1 MKTLQEL
8 LALKQRN
15 AERLMA
21 LMAILEG
28 STSVA
33 ARSLTDDEN
42 AEITTI
48 RNGAAALDEQIRNA
62 EFLKNQAAENAARQ
76 FENMAGVTVGDSE
89 VADKKK
95 LAARYSIIRAAQ
107 YAAGK
112 TTDAGLEKEMHQKAT
127 EEAREANLPVTGKG
141 ILMPSFIQQRATAA
155 TAADAGNL
163 IATNQMAVVEGYKP
177 VLYVEQLGAEMHTG
191 LTGVNNIPIA
201 DFEAVAAFIGEGD
214 SFPAVTT
221 NVRRPSA
228 TAKGLM
234 GKLTNSW
241 FLKAQA
247 GPDSDRVLTQ
257 SLDRAINNALNT
269 NLVKRANSNSSHG
282 IFGAADIIDVSG
294 ADGSAFSRD
303 LLITMINS
311 AAKNNAG
318 GDRAG
323 WLLSPTVRE
332 TAQKTK
338 TDAGSGIF
346 VWDSMA
352 PNQLLGYNAAVTTLV
367 PVNLTKGTGTAL
379 KGAAFGYWD
388 NLHMFNWA
396 VKELIVDAASS
407 DTGVVIKQLEFW
419 DWVFANPKAFSLAY
433 FT

>member
-1 MKTLQEL
+1 MTPLQEL
-8 LALKQRN
+8 IAQQTQRAARLKALSQI
-15 AERLMA
+15 M
-21 LMAILEG
+21 EG
-28 STSVA
+28 ANGVA
-33 ARSLTDDEN
+33 ARALTEAEEN
-42 AEITTI
+42 EITEI
-48 RNGAAALDEQIRNA
+48 RNGADALENKIKNA
-62 EFLKNQAAENAARQ
+62 RFLADQKADDAARQ
-76 FENMAGVTVGDSE
+76 FERMGGAPTGDSE
-89 VADKKK
+89 DADKKQ
-95 LAARYSIIRAAQ
+95 LASRYSIVRAAQ

-112 TTDAGLEKEMHQKAT
+112 TTDAALEKEMHDEAT
-127 EEAREANLPVTGKG
+127 KEARAANLPVTGKG
-141 ILMPSFIQQRATAA
+141 VLMPSFIQQRATAA

-191 LTGVNNIPIA
+191 LTGVNNIPIT

-247 GPDSDRVLTQ
+247 GPQSDQVLTQ

-367 PVNLTKGTGTAL
+367 PDNLTKGTGTAL